1 MTEMT
6 QPLVGAPSETI
17 TVAAQPVSD
26 THAVTFSEVV
36 YAHFNWWHHREGARR
51 NAHAAQAFDDAR
63 VAFEKRH
70 GELVNAYW
78 CSHIESA
85 VALTQKKRLRGALG
99 PMRGFHRETDWA
111 TQEFPEVAEQLH
123 RCDELAVRA
132 NAVLKSVRQRICMQ
146 LVFASASHL
155 LSLVDARA
163 GSTSEAAV
171 ADAVAKER
179 AAIDKA
185 EAYYHEAANG
195 QAQMAYFAGM
205 AMVTAVLSIFA
216 AVYLTLAW
224 ATPVAA
230 LIAGAVGAVVSV
242 VQRINS
248 GKFELATDVGG
259 YPCFLGG
266 LRPLIGGAFAMAIS
280 FAFSGGLLHLP
291 VAAGEST
298 DNRRLA
304 LLVIGF
310 VAGFSER
317 WAQDTLT
324 SIVPQAKPAP
334 EQPGAH

>member
-1 MTEMT
+1 MTDIA
-6 QPLVGAPSETI
+6 QPLAAAPNETI

-78 CSHIESA
+78 CSNVESA
-85 VALTQKKRLRGALG
+85 VALTRKKRLRGAIG
-99 PMRGFHRETDWA
+99 SQWGFHRETDWA
-111 TQEFPEVAEQLH
+111 TQDFPEVAEQLH

-146 LVFASASHL
+146 LVYASASHL
-155 LSLVDARA
+155 LGLVDARA
-163 GSTSEAAV
+163 GSSSEAAV
-171 ADAVAKER
+171 TDAVAKER
-179 AAIDKA
+179 TAIDKA
-185 EAYYHEAANG
+185 QAYYHEAANG

-205 AMVTAVLSIFA
+205 VMVTAALSVFA
-216 AVYLTLAW
+216 IVFLTLSW

-248 GKFELATDVGG
+248 GKFEVETDVGG

-266 LRPLIGGAFAMAIS
+266 LRPLIGGAFAMVIS
-280 FAFSGGLLHLP
+280 FAFTGGLLHEP
-291 VAAGEST
+291 IAAGEST
-298 DNRRLA
+298 DHRRLA
-304 LLVIGF
+304 LLVLGF
-310 VAGFSER
+310 FAGFSER

-324 SIVPQAKPAP
+324 SIVPAAKPPPDPPAR
-334 EQPGAH
+334 

>member
-1 MTEMT
+1 MTDIA
-6 QPLVGAPSETI
+6 QPLAAAPNETI

-78 CSHIESA
+78 CSNVESA
-85 VALTQKKRLRGALG
+85 VALTRKKRLRGAIG
-99 PMRGFHRETDWA
+99 SQWGFHRETDWA
-111 TQEFPEVAEQLH
+111 TQDFPEVAEQLH

-146 LVFASASHL
+146 LVYASASHL
-155 LSLVDARA
+155 LGLVDTRA
-163 GSTSEAAV
+163 GSSSEAAV
-171 ADAVAKER
+171 TDAVAKER
-179 AAIDKA
+179 TAIDKA
-185 EAYYHEAANG
+185 QAYYHEAANG

-205 AMVTAVLSIFA
+205 VMVTAALSVFA
-216 AVYLTLAW
+216 IVFLTLSW

-248 GKFELATDVGG
+248 GKFEVETDVGG

-266 LRPLIGGAFAMAIS
+266 LRPLIGGAFAMVIS
-280 FAFSGGLLHLP
+280 FAFTGGLLHEP
-291 VAAGEST
+291 IAAGEST
-298 DNRRLA
+298 DHRRLA
-304 LLVIGF
+304 LLVLGF
-310 VAGFSER
+310 FAGFSER

-324 SIVPQAKPAP
+324 SIVPAAKPPPDPPAR
-334 EQPGAH
+334 

>member
-6 QPLVGAPSETI
+6 QPHVGAPSETI

-63 VAFEKRH
+63 IAFEKRH

-99 PMRGFHRETDWA
+99 PLWGFHRETDWS
-111 TQEFPEVAEQLH
+111 TQDFPEVAEQLH

-163 GSTSEAAV
+163 GSTSETAV
-171 ADAVAKER
+171 ADAVAKES

-259 YPCFLGG
+259 YPCVLGG

-291 VAAGEST
+291 VAVGEST

-304 LLVIGF
+304 LLVLGF

-324 SIVPQAKPAP
+324 SIVPEAKPR
-334 EQPGAH
+334 

>member
-6 QPLVGAPSETI
+6 QPLVRAPSETI

-63 VAFEKRH
+63 IAFEKRH

-99 PMRGFHRETDWA
+99 PLWGFHRETDWS
-111 TQEFPEVAEQLH
+111 TQDFPEVAEQLH

-163 GSTSEAAV
+163 GSTSETAV
-171 ADAVAKER
+171 ADAVAKES

-304 LLVIGF
+304 LLVLGF

-324 SIVPQAKPAP
+324 SIVPEAKPR
-334 EQPGAH
+334 

>member
-6 QPLVGAPSETI
+6 QPLVRAPSETI

-99 PMRGFHRETDWA
+99 PLWGFHRETDWA

>member
-1 MTEMT
+1 MTEMA

-63 VAFEKRH
+63 IAFEKRH

-99 PMRGFHRETDWA
+99 PLWGFHRETDWS
-111 TQEFPEVAEQLH
+111 TQDFPEVAEQLH

-163 GSTSEAAV
+163 GSTSETAV
-171 ADAVAKER
+171 ADAVAKES

-304 LLVIGF
+304 LLVLGF

-324 SIVPQAKPAP
+324 SIVPEAKPR
-334 EQPGAH
+334 

>member
-63 VAFEKRH
+63 IAFEKRH
-70 GELVNAYW
+70 GELVNASW

-99 PMRGFHRETDWA
+99 PLWGFHRETDWS
-111 TQEFPEVAEQLH
+111 TQDFPEVAEQLH

-163 GSTSEAAV
+163 GSTSETAV
-171 ADAVAKER
+171 ADAVAKES

-185 EAYYHEAANG
+185 EGYYHEAANG

-304 LLVIGF
+304 LLVLGF

-324 SIVPQAKPAP
+324 SIVPEAKPR
-334 EQPGAH
+334 

>member
-1 MTEMT
+1 MTEMA
-6 QPLVGAPSETI
+6 QPLVGTPSETI

-51 NAHAAQAFDDAR
+51 TSHAARMYDDAR
-63 VAFEKRH
+63 NAFEKRH

-99 PMRGFHRETDWA
+99 PLWGFHRETDWA

-146 LVFASASHL
+146 LVFQSASHL

-163 GSTSEAAV
+163 GSSSEAAI

-195 QAQMAYFAGM
+195 QAQMAYFGGM
-205 AMVTAVLSIFA
+205 AMVTAVLTIFA
-216 AVYLTLAW
+216 AIYLSLSW

-266 LRPLIGGAFAMAIS
+266 LRPLIGGAFAMVIS
-280 FAFSGGLLHLP
+280 FAFTGGLLHLP
-291 VAAGEST
+291 VDAGETT
-298 DNRRLA
+298 DHRRLA
-304 LLVIGF
+304 LLVLGF
-310 VAGFSER
+310 FAGFSER

-324 SIVPQAKPAP
+324 SIVPTAKAAP
-334 EQPGAH
+334 EPPSAH

>member
-1 MTEMT
+1 
-6 QPLVGAPSETI
+6 
-17 TVAAQPVSD
+17 VSD

-99 PMRGFHRETDWA
+99 PLWGFHRETDWA

-280 FAFSGGLLHLP
+280 FAFRGGLLHLP

>member
-1 MTEMT
+1 MTEMA
-6 QPLVGAPSETI
+6 QPLVGTPSETI

-51 NAHAAQAFDDAR
+51 NSHAARMYDDAR
-63 VAFEKRH
+63 NAFEKRH

-85 VALTQKKRLRGALG
+85 VALTQKKRLGGALS
-99 PMRGFHRETDWA
+99 PLWGFHRETDWA
-111 TQEFPEVAEQLH
+111 TQDFPDVAEQLH

-155 LSLVDARA
+155 LSLADARA
-163 GSTSEAAV
+163 GNASEATV
-171 ADAVAKER
+171 ADAVAKEK

-205 AMVTAVLSIFA
+205 AMVTAGLSVFATIF
-216 AVYLTLAW
+216 LTLSW

-266 LRPLIGGAFAMAIS
+266 LRPLIGGAFAMVIS
-280 FAFSGGLLHLP
+280 FAITGGLLHLP

-304 LLVIGF
+304 LLVLGF

-324 SIVPQAKPAP
+324 SIVPEARPAP
-334 EQPGAH
+334 EQPSAR

>member
-1 MTEMT
+1 MTDIA
-6 QPLVGAPSETI
+6 QPLVAAPNETVS
-17 TVAAQPVSD
+17 VAAQPVSGS
-26 THAVTFSEVV
+26 HAVTFSEVV

-85 VALTQKKRLRGALG
+85 VALTQKKRLRGAIG
-99 PMRGFHRETDWA
+99 SEWGFHRETDWA
-111 TQEFPEVAEQLH
+111 TQDFPDVAEQLH

-146 LVFASASHL
+146 LVYASASHL
-155 LSLVDARA
+155 LGLVDARA
-163 GSTSEAAV
+163 ASSSDAALSG
-171 ADAVAKER
+171 AVAKER

-205 AMVTAVLSIFA
+205 VMVTAALSVFA
-216 AVYLTLAW
+216 IVFLTLSW

-266 LRPLIGGAFAMAIS
+266 LRPLIGGAFAMVIS
-280 FAFSGGLLHLP
+280 FAVTGGLLHLP

-304 LLVIGF
+304 LLVLGF

-324 SIVPQAKPAP
+324 AIVPEAKPAP
-334 EQPGAH
+334 EQPSAH